1 MSTSTA
7 TLPKLRSDAVVQRLT
22 DEDFVVKLPSERE
35 YFSIG
40 AGEAFL
46 LQQFDGIATI
56 DSLLEAFEKEFREEI
71 SARDVDDFIEIARS
85 RKLLEREMGEPEG
98 VSPRTSRSNTVR
110 GLTPS
115 GSQKSHT
122 DDEDDDDEDTPNQRQ
137 SLLFFRVRLFD
148 PDRLFA
154 WLEPQIRWVWT
165 RAFVAVSSAAMC
177 FALLIVTSNWQDLT
191 ASFSDALR
199 WETVLLVWLAVT
211 AATALHEC
219 AHGLTLKHFGGEVHD
234 TGVMLL
240 FFMPCL
246 YCNVSDA
253 WLIPQKSKR
262 LLITAA
268 GGYCDL
274 CLAALAVF
282 VWRVTVPDCLVNYL
296 AFVVLTVCGA
306 RGAINF
312 NPLLRLDGYYL
323 LSDGL
328 SLPNLRK
335 RSQEYLMAH
344 LRYWLWG
351 AARPQRE
358 SRGGVLFGYG
368 AMSWMFA
375 IGFLN
380 VVFFRMLKYVSNEF
394 GTLGVFSTSLLM
406 MFAFKRVFRGFF
418 KSECMTMIKTRHKR
432 TFAWLLGGAAI
443 PAVLFL
449 VPVKHY
455 ATGDFEVRPGD
466 RHEIHAPVTGFISRI
481 LIEEGSRVAKGDPVV
496 HLKSPDLEAQIST
509 KEAELRG
516 VEANLGKL
524 RLGPR
529 PEQLTATRDKATRLR
544 NWVKLGH
551 QELERAREAHKQELQ
566 AIDQR
571 IERTKTQWEFAKQTY
586 AESEKLFQLKAL
598 AGAQLKSE
606 QMQLSVLGTQI
617 AEAEADRRVKEAN
630 GLRNIE
636 AEISRREQE
645 LADAESQWDLLQAGT
660 RPEEIA
666 AEVARQEQL
675 QEQLRFYNSQKDKL
689 VVRSSVSGVVAT
701 PRMHEKI
708 GQLATQ
714 GLLICV
720 IENAATS
727 RVEIAVGEDDV
738 LGVSSGQSV
747 ILKARALPFDTFEAT
762 VEHIATAA
770 TMQVPKQRNVLVVHC
785 ELNNQDGRLR
795 SGMTGFGRI
804 FRGHRTLGAVMLSK
818 AMRYL
823 RTEFWW

>member
-1 MSTSTA
+1 MSTATA

-22 DEDFVVKLPSERE
+22 DEDFVVKLPTERE

-46 LQQFDGIATI
+46 LKQFDGIATI

-71 SARDVDDFIEIARS
+71 SAQDVDDFIEIAKS
-85 RKLLEREMGEPEG
+85 RKFLESSKSEDETKN
-98 VSPRTSRSNTVR
+98 VSVAKR
-110 GLTPS
+110 LA
-115 GSQKSHT
+115 
-122 DDEDDDDEDTPNQRQ
+122 DDEDDEDFTPNQRQ
-137 SLLFFRVRLFD
+137 SLLFYRKQLFD
-148 PDRLFA
+148 PDRLFT

-177 FALLIVTSNWQDLT
+177 FALLILISNWQDVA
-191 ASFSDALR
+191 ASFSEAWR
-199 WETVLLVWLAVT
+199 WETVLLVWVT
-211 AATALHEC
+211 ITVATALHEC
-219 AHGLTLKHFGGEVHD
+219 AHGLTCKHFGGEVHD

-274 CLAALAVF
+274 CSWALAVF
-282 VWRVTVPDCLVNYL
+282 VWRVTVPDCLINYL

-323 LSDGL
+323 LSDWL

-344 LRYWLWG
+344 LRCWLWG
-351 AARPQRE
+351 ADRPKPE
-358 SRGGVLFGYG
+358 SRGRVLFWYG
-368 AMSWMFA
+368 AMAWTFA
-375 IGFLN
+375 IGFLD
-380 VVFFRMLKYVSNEF
+380 VVFLRMLKYVSNEF
-394 GTLGVFSTSLLM
+394 GTLGVVSTSLLM
-406 MFAFKRVFRGFF
+406 VIAFKRVFRGFF
-418 KSECMTMIKTRHKR
+418 KSEFMAMIKTRHKR
-432 TFAWLLGGAAI
+432 TFAWLAGLTAI
-443 PAVLFL
+443 PAVLFI

-481 LIEEGSRVAKGDPVV
+481 LIEEGSRVKKGDPLVQ
-496 HLKSPDLEAQIST
+496 LKSPDLETQIST

-516 VEANLGKL
+516 VEANLAKL

-529 PEQLTATRDKATRLR
+529 PEQLTAARDKVARLR
-544 NWVKLGH
+544 TWVKLGH
-551 QELERAREAHKQELQ
+551 QELERAREAYKQELQ

-571 IERTKTQWEFAKQTY
+571 IERTKTQWEFAKQNY
-586 AESEKLFQLKAL
+586 AESEKLFRLKAL
-598 AGAQLKSE
+598 AGVQLKSE
-606 QMQLSVLGTQI
+606 QVQLSLLSSQI
-617 AEAEADRRVKEAN
+617 AEAEAERRVKEAN
-630 GLRNIE
+630 GLRNVE

-645 LADAESQWDLLQAGT
+645 LADAESLLDLLQAGT

-666 AEVARQEQL
+666 AEEARQDQL
-675 QEQLRFYNSQKDKL
+675 QEQLRFLNSQIEKL
-689 VVRSSVSGVVAT
+689 IVRSSVNGVVAT

-714 GLLICV
+714 GLTICV
-720 IENAATS
+720 IENASTS

-738 LGVSSGQSV
+738 LGVSSGQQV

-770 TMQVPKQRNVLVVHC
+770 TVLSSKQRNVLVVHC

>member
-22 DEDFVVKLPSERE
+22 DEDFVVKLPAERE

-71 SARDVDDFIEIARS
+71 SARDIDDFIEIAKS
-85 RKLLEREMGEPEG
+85 RKLLESSKSEAEAKPA
-98 VSPRTSRSNTVR
+98 TSAKRFV
-110 GLTPS
+110 
-115 GSQKSHT
+115 
-122 DDEDDDDEDTPNQRQ
+122 EDDDDEDYTPNQRQ
-137 SLLFFRVRLFD
+137 SLLFYRFRLFD
-148 PDRLFA
+148 PDRLFT
-154 WLEPQIRWVWT
+154 WLEPKLRWVWT
-165 RAFVAVSSAAMC
+165 KAFTAISCSAMC
-177 FALLIVTSNWQDLT
+177 FALLILLSNWQEAT
-191 ASFSDALR
+191 ASFSEALR
-199 WETVLLVWLAVT
+199 WETVLLVWLSLT

-219 AHGLTLKHFGGEVHD
+219 AHGLTCKHFGGEVHD

-274 CLAALAVF
+274 CVWAFAVF
-282 VWRVTVPDCLVNYL
+282 VWRVTVPDCLINYL

-323 LSDGL
+323 LSDWL

-335 RSQEYLMAH
+335 RSHEYLMAH
-344 LRYWLWG
+344 LRSWLWG
-351 AARPQRE
+351 AAPPKPE
-358 SRGGVLFGYG
+358 SRGRVLFWYG
-368 AMSWMFA
+368 AMAWTFA
-375 IGFLN
+375 IGFLDI
-380 VVFFRMLKYVSNEF
+380 VFLRMLKYVSNEF
-394 GTLGVFSTSLLM
+394 GTLGVVSTSLLM
-406 MFAFKRVFRGFF
+406 VIAFKRVFRGFF
-418 KSECMTMIKTRHKR
+418 KSEFMAMIKTRHKR
-432 TFAWLLGGAAI
+432 TFAWMAGLTAI
-443 PAVLFL
+443 PAVLFI

-481 LIEEGSRVAKGDPVV
+481 LIEEGSRVSKGDPLVQ
-496 HLKSPDLEAQIST
+496 LKSPDLETHIST

-516 VEANLGKL
+516 VEANLAKL

-529 PEQLTATRDKATRLR
+529 PEQITAARDKVERLR
-544 NWVKLGH
+544 TWVKLGH
-551 QELERAREAHKQELQ
+551 QELERAREAYKQELQ

-586 AESEKLFQLKAL
+586 AESEKLFRLKAL

-606 QMQLSVLGTQI
+606 QVQLSVLATQI

-630 GLRNIE
+630 GLRGIE
-636 AEISRREQE
+636 AEIARREQE
-645 LADAESQWDLLQAGT
+645 LADAVSQLDLLQAGT

-675 QEQLRFYNSQKDKL
+675 QEQLRFYNSQKEKL

-714 GLLICV
+714 GTTICA
-720 IENAATS
+720 IENGATS
-727 RVEIAVGEDDV
+727 RVEIAVAEDDV
-738 LGVSSGQSV
+738 LGVSSGQPV
-747 ILKARALPFDTFEAT
+747 ILKARALPFETFEAT

-770 TMQVPKQRNVLVVHC
+770 TVQVPKQRNVLVVHC
-785 ELNNQDGRLR
+785 ELANQDGRLR

>member
-7 TLPKLRSDAVVQRLT
+7 TLPKLRSDAVVQRLS
-22 DEDFVVKLPSERE
+22 DEDFVVKLPAERQ
-35 YFSIG
+35 YFSVG

-46 LQQFDGIATI
+46 LKQFDGIATI
-56 DSLLEAFEKEFREEI
+56 DSLLAAFEKEFREEI
-71 SARDVDDFIEIARS
+71 SARDVDDFIEIAKA
-85 RKLLEREMGEPEG
+85 RKLLES
-98 VSPRTSRSNTVR
+98 SPSNADA
-110 GLTPS
+110 TPS
-115 GSQKSHT
+115 ALAKQLA
-122 DDEDDDDEDTPNQRQ
+122 DDDDDEDVTPNQRQ
-137 SLLFFRVRLFD
+137 SLLFYRVQLFD
-148 PDRLFA
+148 PDRTFD

-165 RAFVAVSSAAMC
+165 RAFAAVSSAAMC
-177 FALLIVTSNWQDLT
+177 FALLILTSNWQDVT
-191 ASFSDALR
+191 TSFSESWR
-199 WETVLLVWLAVT
+199 WETVVLAWLVVM

-219 AHGLTLKHFGGEVHD
+219 AHGLTCKHFGGEVHD

-253 WLIPQKSKR
+253 WLIPQRSRR

-274 CLAALAVF
+274 CLWAVAVF
-282 VWRVTVPDCLVNYL
+282 VWRMTVPDCLINYL

-312 NPLLRLDGYYL
+312 NPLLRLDSYYL
-323 LSDGL
+323 LSDWL
-328 SLPNLRK
+328 NLPNLRK
-335 RSQEYLMAH
+335 RSQDYLMAH
-344 LRYWLWG
+344 LRCWLWG
-351 AARPQRE
+351 ADRPKRE
-358 SRGGVLFGYG
+358 SRGGVLFCYG
-368 AMSWMFA
+368 AMAWLFA
-375 IGFLN
+375 IGFLDI
-380 VVFFRMLKYVSNEF
+380 VFLRMLKYVSNEF
-394 GTLGVFSTSLLM
+394 GVLGVVSTSLLM
-406 MFAFKRVFRGFF
+406 VIAFKRVFRGFF
-418 KSECMTMIKTRHKR
+418 KSECMAMIKTRHKR
-432 TFAWLLGGAAI
+432 TLAWLLGGAAI
-443 PAVLFL
+443 PAVLFI

-481 LIEEGSRVAKGDPVV
+481 LIEEGSRVKKGDPLVQ
-496 HLKSPDLEAQIST
+496 LKSPDLETQIST

-529 PEQLTATRDKATRLR
+529 PEQLTAMRDKAARLR

-551 QELERAREAHKQELQ
+551 QELERAREAYKQELQ

-571 IERTKTQWEFAKQTY
+571 IERTKTQWEFAKQNY
-586 AESEKLFQLKAL
+586 AESEKLFRLKAL
-598 AGAQLKSE
+598 AGVQLKSE
-606 QMQLSVLGTQI
+606 QLQLSVLSSQI

-630 GLRNIE
+630 GLRNVE

-645 LADAESQWDLLQAGT
+645 LADVESQLDLLQAGT

-675 QEQLRFYNSQKDKL
+675 QEQLRFFNSQKEKL
-689 VVRSSVSGVVAT
+689 IVRSSVSGVVAT

-714 GLLICV
+714 GLTICA
-720 IENAATS
+720 IENGSTS

-738 LGVSSGQSV
+738 LGVSSGQQV

-770 TMQVPKQRNVLVVHC
+770 TQQSPKQRNVLVVHC
-785 ELNNQDGRLR
+785 ELNNQDGRLH

-804 FRGHRTLGAVMLSK
+804 FRGNRTLGNVMLSK

>member
-7 TLPKLRSDAVVQRLT
+7 TLPKLRSDAVVQRLS
-22 DEDFVVKLPSERE
+22 DEDFVVKLPTERE
-35 YFSIG
+35 YFSVG

-46 LQQFDGIATI
+46 LKQFDGIATI

-71 SARDVDDFIEIARS
+71 SARDVDDFIEIAKA
-85 RKLLEREMGEPEG
+85 RKLLE
-98 VSPRTSRSNTVR
+98 SSKSNADA
-110 GLTPS
+110 TPS
-115 GSQKSHT
+115 ALAKQLA
-122 DDEDDDDEDTPNQRQ
+122 DDDDDEDVTPNQRQ
-137 SLLFFRVRLFD
+137 SLLFYRVQLFD
-148 PDRLFA
+148 PDRTFA

-165 RAFVAVSSAAMC
+165 RAFAAVSSAAMC
-177 FALLIVTSNWQDLT
+177 FALLILTSNWQDVT
-191 ASFSDALR
+191 TSFSESWR
-199 WETVLLVWLAVT
+199 WETVALAWLVIT

-219 AHGLTLKHFGGEVHD
+219 AHGLTCKHFGGEVHD
-234 TGVMLL
+234 TGIMLL

-253 WLIPQKSKR
+253 WLIPQRSKR

-274 CLAALAVF
+274 CLWAVAVF
-282 VWRVTVPDCLVNYL
+282 VWRLTVPDCLINYL

-323 LSDGL
+323 LSDWL
-328 SLPNLRK
+328 NLPNLRK
-335 RSQEYLMAH
+335 RSQDYLMAH
-344 LRYWLWG
+344 LRCWLWG
-351 AARPQRE
+351 ADRPKRE
-358 SRGGVLFGYG
+358 SRGGVLFCYG
-368 AMSWMFA
+368 AMAWLFA
-375 IGFLN
+375 IGFLDI
-380 VVFFRMLKYVSNEF
+380 VFLRMLKYVSNEF
-394 GTLGVFSTSLLM
+394 GVLGVVSTSLLIVI
-406 MFAFKRVFRGFF
+406 AFKRVFRGFF
-418 KSECMTMIKTRHKR
+418 KSECMAMIKTRHKR
-432 TFAWLLGGAAI
+432 TLAWLLGGAAI
-443 PAVLFL
+443 PAVLFI

-481 LIEEGSRVAKGDPVV
+481 LIEEGSRVKKGDPLVQ
-496 HLKSPDLEAQIST
+496 LKSPDLETQIST

-529 PEQLTATRDKATRLR
+529 PEQLTAVRDKAARLR
-544 NWVKLGH
+544 TWVKLGH
-551 QELERAREAHKQELQ
+551 QELERAREAYKQELQ

-571 IERTKTQWEFAKQTY
+571 IERTKTQWEFAKQNY
-586 AESEKLFQLKAL
+586 AESEKLFRLKAL
-598 AGAQLKSE
+598 AGVQLKSE
-606 QMQLSVLGTQI
+606 QLQLSVLSSQI

-630 GLRNIE
+630 GLRNVE

-645 LADAESQWDLLQAGT
+645 LADAESQLDLLQAGT

-675 QEQLRFYNSQKDKL
+675 QEQLRFLNSQQEKL
-689 VVRSSVSGVVAT
+689 IVRSTVSGVVAT

-714 GLLICV
+714 GLTICA
-720 IENAATS
+720 IENGSKS

-738 LGVSSGQSV
+738 LGVTSGQQV

-770 TMQVPKQRNVLVVHC
+770 TQQSPKQRNVLVVHC
-785 ELNNQDGRLR
+785 ELNNQDGRLH

-804 FRGHRTLGAVMLSK
+804 FRGNRTLGNVMLSK

>member
-1 MSTSTA
+1 M
-7 TLPKLRSDAVVQRLT
+7 PKLRSDAVVQRLS
-22 DEDFVVKLPSERE
+22 DEDFVVKLPAERQ
-35 YFSIG
+35 YFSVG

-46 LQQFDGIATI
+46 LKQFDGIATI
-56 DSLLEAFEKEFREEI
+56 DSLLAAFEKEFREEI
-71 SARDVDDFIEIARS
+71 SARDVDDFIEIAKA
-85 RKLLEREMGEPEG
+85 RKLLES
-98 VSPRTSRSNTVR
+98 SPSNADA
-110 GLTPS
+110 TPS
-115 GSQKSHT
+115 ALAKQLA
-122 DDEDDDDEDTPNQRQ
+122 DDDDDEDVTPNQRQ
-137 SLLFFRVRLFD
+137 SLLFYRVQLFD
-148 PDRLFA
+148 PDRTFA
-154 WLEPQIRWVWT
+154 WLEPQMRWVWT
-165 RAFVAVSSAAMC
+165 RAFAAVSSAAMC
-177 FALLIVTSNWQDLT
+177 FALLILTSNWQDVT
-191 ASFSDALR
+191 TSFSESWR
-199 WETVLLVWLAVT
+199 WETVVLAWLVVM

-219 AHGLTLKHFGGEVHD
+219 AHGLTCKHFGGEVHD

-253 WLIPQKSKR
+253 WLIPQRSRR

-274 CLAALAVF
+274 CLWAVAVF
-282 VWRVTVPDCLVNYL
+282 VWRMTVPDCLINYL

-323 LSDGL
+323 LSDWL
-328 SLPNLRK
+328 NLPNLRK
-335 RSQEYLMAH
+335 RSQDYLMAH
-344 LRYWLWG
+344 LRCWLWG
-351 AARPQRE
+351 ADRPKKE
-358 SRGGVLFGYG
+358 SRGGVLFCYG
-368 AMSWMFA
+368 AMAWLFA
-375 IGFLN
+375 IGFLDI
-380 VVFFRMLKYVSNEF
+380 VFLRMLKYVSNEF
-394 GTLGVFSTSLLM
+394 GLLGVVSTSLLM
-406 MFAFKRVFRGFF
+406 VIAFKRVFRGFF
-418 KSECMTMIKTRHKR
+418 KSECMAMIKTRHKR
-432 TFAWLLGGAAI
+432 TLAWLLGGAAI
-443 PAVLFL
+443 PAVLFI

-481 LIEEGSRVAKGDPVV
+481 LIEEGSRVKKGDPLVQ
-496 HLKSPDLEAQIST
+496 LKSPDLETQIST

-529 PEQLTATRDKATRLR
+529 PEQLTAMRDKAARLR

-551 QELERAREAHKQELQ
+551 QELERAREAYKQELQ

-571 IERTKTQWEFAKQTY
+571 IERTKTQWEFAKQNY
-586 AESEKLFQLKAL
+586 AESEKLFRLKAL
-598 AGAQLKSE
+598 AGVQLKSE
-606 QMQLSVLGTQI
+606 QLQLSVLSSQI

-630 GLRNIE
+630 GLRNVE

-645 LADAESQWDLLQAGT
+645 LADVESQLDLLQAGT

-675 QEQLRFYNSQKDKL
+675 QEQLRFFNSQKEKL
-689 VVRSSVSGVVAT
+689 IVRSSVSGVVAT

-714 GLLICV
+714 GLTICA
-720 IENAATS
+720 IENGSTS

-738 LGVSSGQSV
+738 LGVSSGQQV

-770 TMQVPKQRNVLVVHC
+770 TQQSPKQRNVLVVHC
-785 ELNNQDGRLR
+785 ELNNQDGRLH

-804 FRGHRTLGAVMLSK
+804 FRGNRTLGNVMLSK

>member
-7 TLPKLRSDAVVQRLT
+7 TLPKLRSDAVVQRLS
-22 DEDFVVKLPSERE
+22 DEDFVVKLPTERE
-35 YFSIG
+35 YFSVG

-46 LQQFDGIATI
+46 LKQFDGIATI
-56 DSLLEAFEKEFREEI
+56 DSLLEAFEKEFKEEI
-71 SARDVDDFIEIARS
+71 SARDVDEFIEIAKA
-85 RKLLEREMGEPEG
+85 RKLLESSESDG
-98 VSPRTSRSNTVR
+98 NA
-110 GLTPS
+110 TPS
-115 GSQKSHT
+115 LLAKQLA
-122 DDEDDDDEDTPNQRQ
+122 EDDDDEDVAPSQQQ
-137 SLLFFRVRLFD
+137 SLLFYRVPLFD
-148 PDRLFA
+148 PDRTFA
-154 WLEPQIRWVWT
+154 WLEPQIRWVWS
-165 RAFVAVSSAAMC
+165 RAFVAVSIAAMC
-177 FALLIVTSNWQDLT
+177 FALLILVGNWEDVTT
-191 ASFSDALR
+191 SFSESWR
-199 WETVLLVWLAVT
+199 WETVALAWLIIT

-219 AHGLTLKHFGGEVHD
+219 AHGLTCKHFGGEVHD
-234 TGVMLL
+234 TGIMLL

-253 WLIPQKSKR
+253 WLIPQRSKR

-274 CLAALAVF
+274 CLWAVAVF
-282 VWRVTVPDCLVNYL
+282 VWRMTVPDCLVNYL
-296 AFVVLTVCGA
+296 AFVVLTVCGT

-323 LSDGL
+323 LSDWL
-328 SLPNLRK
+328 NLPNLRR

-344 LRYWLWG
+344 LRCWLWG
-351 AARPQRE
+351 AVRPKKE
-358 SRGGVLFGYG
+358 SRGGVLFCYG
-368 AMSWMFA
+368 AMAWLFA

-380 VVFFRMLKYVSNEF
+380 IVFLRMLKYVSDEF
-394 GTLGVFSTSLLM
+394 GLLGVVSTSLLIV
-406 MFAFKRVFRGFF
+406 FAFKRVFRGFF
-418 KSECMTMIKTRHKR
+418 KSECMTMNKTRHKR
-432 TFAWLLGGAAI
+432 TLAWLLGGAAI
-443 PAVLFL
+443 PAVLFI

-481 LIEEGSRVAKGDPVV
+481 LIEEGSRVKKGDPLVQ
-496 HLKSPDLEAQIST
+496 LKSPDLETQIST

-529 PEQLTATRDKATRLR
+529 PEQLTAMRDKAARLR

-551 QELERAREAHKQELQ
+551 QELERAREAYKQELQ

-571 IERTKTQWEFAKQTY
+571 IERTKTQWEFAKQNY
-586 AESEKLFQLKAL
+586 AESEKLFRLKAL
-598 AGAQLKSE
+598 AGVQLKSE
-606 QMQLSVLGTQI
+606 QLQLTVLSSQI

-630 GLRNIE
+630 GLRNVE

-645 LADAESQWDLLQAGT
+645 LADVESQLDLLQAGT

-675 QEQLRFYNSQKDKL
+675 QEQLRFLNSQKEKL
-689 VVRSSVSGVVAT
+689 IVRSTVSGVVAT

-714 GLLICV
+714 GLTICV
-720 IENAATS
+720 IENGSTS

-738 LGVSSGQSV
+738 LGVTSGQQV

-770 TMQVPKQRNVLVVHC
+770 TQQSPKQRNVLVVHC
-785 ELNNQDGRLR
+785 ELNNQDGRLH

-804 FRGHRTLGAVMLSK
+804 FRGNRTLGNVMLSK

>member
-7 TLPKLRSDAVVQRLT
+7 TLPKLRSDAVVQRLS
-22 DEDFVVKLPSERE
+22 DEDFVVKLPTERE
-35 YFSIG
+35 YFSVG

-46 LQQFDGIATI
+46 LKQFDGIATI
-56 DSLLEAFEKEFREEI
+56 DSLLAAFEKEFREEI
-71 SARDVDDFIEIARS
+71 SARDVDDFIEIAKA
-85 RKLLEREMGEPEG
+85 RKLLE
-98 VSPRTSRSNTVR
+98 SSKSNADA
-110 GLTPS
+110 TPS
-115 GSQKSHT
+115 ALAKQLA
-122 DDEDDDDEDTPNQRQ
+122 DDDDDEDVTPNQRQ
-137 SLLFFRVRLFD
+137 SLLFYRVQLFD
-148 PDRLFA
+148 PDRTFA

-165 RAFVAVSSAAMC
+165 RAFAAVSSAAMC
-177 FALLIVTSNWQDLT
+177 FALLILTSNWQDVT
-191 ASFSDALR
+191 TSFSESWR
-199 WETVLLVWLAVT
+199 WETVALAWLVIT

-219 AHGLTLKHFGGEVHD
+219 AHGLTCKHFGGEVHD
-234 TGVMLL
+234 TGIMLL

-253 WLIPQKSKR
+253 WLIPQRSKR

-274 CLAALAVF
+274 CLWAVAVF
-282 VWRVTVPDCLVNYL
+282 VWRLTVPDCLINYL

-323 LSDGL
+323 LSDWL
-328 SLPNLRK
+328 NLPNLRK
-335 RSQEYLMAH
+335 RSQDYLMAH
-344 LRYWLWG
+344 LRCWLWG
-351 AARPQRE
+351 ADRPKRE
-358 SRGGVLFGYG
+358 SRGGVLFCYG
-368 AMSWMFA
+368 AMAWLFA
-375 IGFLN
+375 IGFLDI
-380 VVFFRMLKYVSNEF
+380 VFLRMLKYVSNEF
-394 GTLGVFSTSLLM
+394 GVLGVVSTSLLIVI
-406 MFAFKRVFRGFF
+406 AFKRVFRGFF
-418 KSECMTMIKTRHKR
+418 KSECMAMIKTRHKR
-432 TFAWLLGGAAI
+432 TLAWLLGGAAI
-443 PAVLFL
+443 PAVLFI

-481 LIEEGSRVAKGDPVV
+481 LIEEGSRVKKGDPLVQ
-496 HLKSPDLEAQIST
+496 LKSPDLETQIST

-529 PEQLTATRDKATRLR
+529 PEQLTAVRDKAARLR
-544 NWVKLGH
+544 TWVKLGH
-551 QELERAREAHKQELQ
+551 QELERAREAYKQELQ

-571 IERTKTQWEFAKQTY
+571 IERTKTQWEFAKQNY
-586 AESEKLFQLKAL
+586 AESEKLFRLKAL
-598 AGAQLKSE
+598 AGVQLKSE
-606 QMQLSVLGTQI
+606 QLQLSVLSSQI

-630 GLRNIE
+630 GLRNVE

-645 LADAESQWDLLQAGT
+645 LADAESQLDLLQAGT

-675 QEQLRFYNSQKDKL
+675 QEQLRFLNSQQEKL
-689 VVRSSVSGVVAT
+689 IVRSTVSGVVAT

-714 GLLICV
+714 GLTICA
-720 IENAATS
+720 IENGSKS

-738 LGVSSGQSV
+738 LGVTSGQQV

-770 TMQVPKQRNVLVVHC
+770 TQQSPKQRNVLVVHC
-785 ELNNQDGRLR
+785 ELNNQDGRLH

-804 FRGHRTLGAVMLSK
+804 FRGNRTLGNVMLSK

>member
-1 MSTSTA
+1 MSSSTA

-22 DEDFVVKLPSERE
+22 EEDFVVKLPAERE
-35 YFSIG
+35 YFSVG

-46 LQQFDGIATI
+46 LKQFDGITTI
-56 DSLLEAFEKEFREEI
+56 DSLLAAFEKEFREEI
-71 SARDVDDFIEIARS
+71 SSSDVDDFIQVAKA
-85 RKLLEREMGEPEG
+85 RKLLE
-98 VSPRTSRSNTVR
+98 TSRSDAEAS
-110 GLTPS
+110 PS
-115 GSQKSHT
+115 SVAKRLAEE
-122 DDEDDDDEDTPNQRQ
+122 DDEDDVTPNQRQ
-137 SLLFFRVRLFD
+137 SLLFYRLPLFD
-148 PDRLFA
+148 PDRAFA
-154 WLEPQIRWVWT
+154 WLEPQMRWVWT
-165 RAFVAVSSAAMC
+165 RAFVAVSSIAMG
-177 FALLIVTSNWQDLT
+177 FALLILMGNWQELK
-191 ASFSDALR
+191 ASFSESWR
-199 WETVLLVWLAVT
+199 WETVALAWLIIT

-219 AHGLTLKHFGGEVHD
+219 AHGLTCKHFGGEVHD
-234 TGVMLL
+234 TGIMLL

-253 WLIPQKSKR
+253 WLIPQRSKR

-274 CLAALAVF
+274 CLWALAVF
-282 VWRVTVPDCLVNYL
+282 NWRVTVPDCLINYL

-323 LSDGL
+323 LSDWL
-328 SLPNLRK
+328 NLPNLRK

-344 LRYWLWG
+344 LRCWLWG
-351 AARPQRE
+351 ADQPRKE
-358 SRGGVLFGYG
+358 SRGGMLFCYG
-368 AMSWMFA
+368 AMAWIFA
-375 IGFLN
+375 IGFLDI
-380 VVFFRMLKYVSNEF
+380 VFLRMLKYVSNEF
-394 GTLGVFSTSLLM
+394 GVLGVVSTSLLIVI
-406 MFAFKRVFRGFF
+406 AFKRVFRGFF
-418 KSECMTMIKTRHKR
+418 KSEFTAMIKTRHKR

-481 LIEEGSRVAKGDPVV
+481 LIEEGSRVSKGDPLVQ
-496 HLKSPDLEAQIST
+496 LKSPDLETQIST

-516 VEANLGKL
+516 VEANLAKL

-529 PEQLTATRDKATRLR
+529 PEQLTATRDKVARLQT
-544 NWVKLGH
+544 WVKLGH
-551 QELERAREAHKQELQ
+551 QELERAREAYKQELQ

-571 IERTKTQWEFAKQTY
+571 IERTKTQWEFAKQSY
-586 AESEKLFQLKAL
+586 AESEKLFRLKAL
-598 AGAQLKSE
+598 AGVQLKSE
-606 QMQLSVLGTQI
+606 QLQLAVLGSQI

-630 GLRNIE
+630 GLRNVE

-645 LADAESQWDLLQAGT
+645 LADAESQLDLLQAGT

-666 AEVARQEQL
+666 AEEARQDQL
-675 QEQLRFYNSQKDKL
+675 QEQLRFFNAQREKL
-689 VVRSSVSGVVAT
+689 IVRSSVSGVVAT

-714 GLLICV
+714 GLTICV
-720 IENAATS
+720 IENGSTS

-738 LGVSSGQSV
+738 LGVTSGQPV
-747 ILKARALPFDTFEAT
+747 VLKARALPFDTFEAK

-770 TMQVPKQRNVLVVHC
+770 TVQSPKQRNVLVVHC

-804 FRGHRTLGAVMLSK
+804 FRGYRTLGNVMLSK
-818 AMRYL
+818 TMRYL

>member
-1 MSTSTA
+1 M
-7 TLPKLRSDAVVQRLT
+7 PKLRSDAVVQRLS
-22 DEDFVVKLPSERE
+22 DEDFVVKLPAERQ
-35 YFSIG
+35 YFSVG

-46 LQQFDGIATI
+46 LKQFDGIATI
-56 DSLLEAFEKEFREEI
+56 DSLLAAFEKEFREEI
-71 SARDVDDFIEIARS
+71 SARDVDDFIEIAKA
-85 RKLLEREMGEPEG
+85 RKLLES
-98 VSPRTSRSNTVR
+98 SPSNADA
-110 GLTPS
+110 TPS
-115 GSQKSHT
+115 ALAKQLA
-122 DDEDDDDEDTPNQRQ
+122 DDDDDEDVTPNQRQ
-137 SLLFFRVRLFD
+137 SLLFYRVQLFD
-148 PDRLFA
+148 PDRTFA
-154 WLEPQIRWVWT
+154 WLEPQMRWVWT
-165 RAFVAVSSAAMC
+165 RAFAAVSSAAMC
-177 FALLIVTSNWQDLT
+177 FALLILTSNWQDVT
-191 ASFSDALR
+191 TSFSESWR
-199 WETVLLVWLAVT
+199 WETVVLAWLVVM

-219 AHGLTLKHFGGEVHD
+219 AHGLTCKHFGGEVHD

-253 WLIPQKSKR
+253 WLIPQRSRR

-274 CLAALAVF
+274 CLWAAAVF
-282 VWRVTVPDCLVNYL
+282 VWRMTVPDCLINYL

-323 LSDGL
+323 LSDWL
-328 SLPNLRK
+328 NLPNLRK
-335 RSQEYLMAH
+335 RSQDYLMAH
-344 LRYWLWG
+344 LRCWLWG
-351 AARPQRE
+351 ADRPKKE
-358 SRGGVLFGYG
+358 SRGGVLFCYG
-368 AMSWMFA
+368 AMAWLFA
-375 IGFLN
+375 IGFLDI
-380 VVFFRMLKYVSNEF
+380 VFLRMLKYVSNEF
-394 GTLGVFSTSLLM
+394 GLLGVVSTSLLM
-406 MFAFKRVFRGFF
+406 VIAFKRVFRGFF
-418 KSECMTMIKTRHKR
+418 KSECMAMIKTRHKR
-432 TFAWLLGGAAI
+432 TLAWLLGGAAI
-443 PAVLFL
+443 PAVLFI

-481 LIEEGSRVAKGDPVV
+481 LIEEGSRVKKGDPLVQ
-496 HLKSPDLEAQIST
+496 LKSPDLETQIST

-529 PEQLTATRDKATRLR
+529 PEQLTAMRDKAARLR

-551 QELERAREAHKQELQ
+551 QELERAREAYKQELQ

-571 IERTKTQWEFAKQTY
+571 IERTKTQWEFAKQNY
-586 AESEKLFQLKAL
+586 AESEKLFRLKAL
-598 AGAQLKSE
+598 AGVQLKSE
-606 QMQLSVLGTQI
+606 QLQLSVLSSQI

-630 GLRNIE
+630 GLRNVE

-645 LADAESQWDLLQAGT
+645 LADVESQLDLLQAGT

-675 QEQLRFYNSQKDKL
+675 QEQLRFFNSQKEKL
-689 VVRSSVSGVVAT
+689 IVRSSVSGVVAT

-714 GLLICV
+714 GLTICA
-720 IENAATS
+720 IENGSTS

-738 LGVSSGQSV
+738 LGVSSGQQV

-770 TMQVPKQRNVLVVHC
+770 TQQSPKQRNVLVVHC
-785 ELNNQDGRLR
+785 ELNNQDGRLH

-804 FRGHRTLGAVMLSK
+804 FRGNRTLGNVMLSK

>member
-22 DEDFVVKLPSERE
+22 DEDFVVKLPAERE

-46 LQQFDGIATI
+46 LQKFDGIATI

-71 SARDVDDFIEIARS
+71 SSRDIDDFIEIAKS
-85 RKLLEREMGEPEG
+85 RKLLESFQSDVEAKPALS
-98 VSPRTSRSNTVR
+98 VKRSA
-110 GLTPS
+110 
-115 GSQKSHT
+115 
-122 DDEDDDDEDTPNQRQ
+122 DEDDDDDYTPNQRQ
-137 SLLFFRVRLFD
+137 SLLFYRVRLYD

-154 WLEPQIRWVWT
+154 WLEPNLRWVWT

-177 FALLIVTSNWQDLT
+177 FALLILLSNWQDAT
-191 ASFSDALR
+191 VSFSEAMR

-219 AHGLTLKHFGGEVHD
+219 AHGLTCKHFGGEVHD

-274 CLAALAVF
+274 CLWALAVF
-282 VWRVTVPDCLVNYL
+282 VWRVTVPDCLINYL
-296 AFVVLTVCGA
+296 AFVVMTVCGA

-323 LSDGL
+323 LSDWLG
-328 SLPNLRK
+328 LPNLRK
-335 RSQEYLMAH
+335 RSHEYLMAH
-344 LRYWLWG
+344 LRSWLWG
-351 AARPQRE
+351 AGRPKAE
-358 SRGGVLFGYG
+358 SRGRVLLWYG
-368 AMSWMFA
+368 ALAWTFA
-375 IGFLN
+375 IGFLDI
-380 VVFFRMLKYVSNEF
+380 VFLRMLKYVSNEF
-394 GTLGVFSTSLLM
+394 GTLGVVSTSLLIVI
-406 MFAFKRVFRGFF
+406 AFKRVFRGFF
-418 KSECMTMIKTRHKR
+418 KSEFTAMIKTRHKR
-432 TFAWLLGGAAI
+432 TLAWLLGGAAI
-443 PAVLFL
+443 PAVLFI

-481 LIEEGSRVAKGDPVV
+481 LIEEGSRVKKGDPLVQ
-496 HLKSPDLEAQIST
+496 LKSPDLETHIST

-516 VEANLGKL
+516 VEANLAKL

-529 PEQLTATRDKATRLR
+529 PEQVTAARDKVERLR
-544 NWVKLGH
+544 TWVKLGL
-551 QELERAREAHKQELQ
+551 QELERAREAYKQELQ

-571 IERTKTQWEFAKQTY
+571 IERTKTQWEFAKETY
-586 AESEKLFQLKAL
+586 AESEKLFRLKAL

-606 QMQLSVLGTQI
+606 QVQLSVLATQI

-630 GLRNIE
+630 GLRTIE

-645 LADAESQWDLLQAGT
+645 LADAISQLDLLQAGT
-660 RPEEIA
+660 RPEEID

-675 QEQLRFYNSQKDKL
+675 QEQLRFYNSQKEKL
-689 VVRSSVSGVVAT
+689 IVQSSVSGVVAT

-714 GLLICV
+714 GLPICV
-720 IENAATS
+720 IENASTS

-738 LGVSSGQSV
+738 LGVSSGQPV

-770 TMQVPKQRNVLVVHC
+770 TLQVPKQRNVLVVHC
-785 ELNNQDGRLR
+785 ELANQDGRLR

-804 FRGHRTLGAVMLSK
+804 FRGHRTLGSVMLSK
-818 AMRYL
+818 VMRYL

>member
-22 DEDFVVKLPSERE
+22 DEDFVVKLPAERQ
-35 YFSIG
+35 YFSVG

-46 LQQFDGIATI
+46 LKQLDGTATI
-56 DSLLEAFEKEFREEI
+56 DSLLAAFEKEFREEI
-71 SARDVDDFIEIARS
+71 SSADIDDFVDIANA
-85 RKLLEREMGEPEG
+85 RKLLESATSEPQ
-98 VSPRTSRSNTVR
+98 VVTSSKKIVDE
-110 GLTPS
+110 
-115 GSQKSHT
+115 T
-122 DDEDDDDEDTPNQRQ
+122 DDDDDESVTPGKRQ
-137 SLLFFRVRLFD
+137 SLLMYRIPLFD
-148 PDRLFA
+148 PDRLFS
-154 WLEPQIRWVWT
+154 WLEPQIRWVWSRT
-165 RAFVAVSSAAMC
+165 FVAVSSAAMC
-177 FALLIVTSNWQDLT
+177 FALLILFNNMADVT
-191 ASFSDALR
+191 ASFSEAMR
-199 WETVLLVWLAVT
+199 WETVVLVWLAVT

-219 AHGLTLKHFGGEVHD
+219 AHGLTCKHFGGEVHD
-234 TGVMLL
+234 TGIMLL

-274 CLAALAVF
+274 CLATVAMF
-282 VWRVTVPDCLVNYL
+282 VWRLTVPDCLINYL
-296 AFVVLTVCGA
+296 AFVLLSVCGA

-323 LSDGL
+323 LSDWL
-328 SLPNLRK
+328 NIPNLRT
-335 RSQEYLMAH
+335 RSHEYLMAH
-344 LRYWLWG
+344 LRHWLWG
-351 AARPQRE
+351 AAVPKSE
-358 SRGGVLFGYG
+358 SRGQVLFCYG
-368 AMSWMFA
+368 AMAWTFA
-375 IGFLN
+375 IGFLD
-380 VVFFRMLKYVSNEF
+380 VVFLRMLKYVGDEF
-394 GTLGVFSTSLLM
+394 GTLGVVSTSLLL
-406 MFAFKRVFRGFF
+406 MFALKRVFRGFF
-418 KSECMTMIKTRHKR
+418 KSEFMAMVKSRHRR
-432 TFAWLLGGAAI
+432 TLAWVLGGAAI
-443 PAVLFL
+443 PAILFI

-466 RHEIHAPVTGFISRI
+466 RHEIHAPVTGFISKI
-481 LIEEGSRVAKGDPVV
+481 LIEEGSRVTKGDPVV
-496 HLKSPDLEAQIST
+496 QLTSADLEAQIST

-516 VEANLGKL
+516 VEANLSKL

-529 PEQLTATRDKATRLR
+529 PEQLTASRDKVSRLR
-544 NWVKLGH
+544 NWLKLGQ
-551 QELERAREAHKQELQ
+551 QELERARDAYTQELR

-571 IERTKTQWEFAKQTY
+571 IERTKTQWNFASQSY
-586 AESEKLFQLKAL
+586 ADSEKLYRLNAL

-606 QMQLSVLGTQI
+606 QVQLAVLGTQI

-630 GLRNIE
+630 GLRSIE

-645 LADAESQWDLLQAGT
+645 LADAESQLELLLAGT

-666 AEVARQEQL
+666 TEVARQEQF
-675 QEQLRFYNSQKDKL
+675 QEQLNYLVSQREKL
-689 VVRSSVSGVVAT
+689 VIRATVSGVVAT

-714 GLLICV
+714 GLTICV
-720 IENAATS
+720 IENTQTS
-727 RVEIAVGEDDV
+727 RVEIALAEDDV
-738 LGVSSGQSV
+738 LDVTSGQPV

-762 VEHIATAA
+762 VEHIAPAA
-770 TMQVPKQRNVLVVHC
+770 TTLTPKQRNVLVVHC

-804 FRGHRTLGAVMLSK
+804 FRGNRTLGSVLLSK
-818 AMRYL
+818 SMRYL

>member
-1 MSTSTA
+1 MSTATA
-7 TLPKLRSDAVVQRLT
+7 TLPKLRSDAVVQRLS
-22 DEDFVVKLPSERE
+22 DEDFVVKLPTERE
-35 YFSIG
+35 YFSVG
-40 AGEAFL
+40 PGEAFL
-46 LQQFDGIATI
+46 LKQFDGIATI
-56 DSLLEAFEKEFREEI
+56 DSLLDAFEKEFREEI
-71 SARDVDDFIEIARS
+71 SAQDIDDFIEIAKS
-85 RKLLEREMGEPEG
+85 RKLLELSKTEAATQTASASKRFAEE
-98 VSPRTSRSNTVR
+98 
-110 GLTPS
+110 
-115 GSQKSHT
+115 
-122 DDEDDDDEDTPNQRQ
+122 DDDEDFTPNQQQ
-137 SLLFFRVRLFD
+137 SLLAYRLQLFD
-148 PDRLFA
+148 PDRLFS
-154 WLEPQIRWVWT
+154 WLEPKIRWVWT
-165 RAFVAVSSAAMC
+165 GAFVAVSGAAML
-177 FALLIVTSNWQDLT
+177 FALLILTSNWQDAT
-191 ASFSDALR
+191 SSFSEAWR
-199 WETVLLVWLAVT
+199 WESVLLVWLTIT

-253 WLIPQKSKR
+253 WLIPQKSRR

-274 CLAALAVF
+274 CMWALAVF

-323 LSDGL
+323 LSDWL
-328 SLPNLRK
+328 ELPNLRK

-351 AARPQRE
+351 ADRPKRE
-358 SRGGVLFGYG
+358 SRGRVLFCYG
-368 AMSWMFA
+368 AMAWTFA
-375 IGFLN
+375 IGFLD

-406 MFAFKRVFRGFF
+406 VIAFKRVFRGFF
-418 KSECMTMIKTRHKR
+418 KSEFMAMIKTRHKR
-432 TFAWLLGGAAI
+432 TMMWLLGAAAI

-449 VPVKHY
+449 VPVKYY

-481 LIEEGSRVAKGDPVV
+481 LVEEGSHVKKGDPVV
-496 HLKSPDLEAQIST
+496 QLKSPDLETQIST

-516 VEANLGKL
+516 VEANLAKL

-529 PEQLTATRDKATRLR
+529 PEQLTAVRDKASRLR

-551 QELERAREAHKQELQ
+551 EELERAREAYKQELQ

-571 IERTKTQWEFAKQTY
+571 IERTKTQWEFAKQNY
-586 AESEKLFQLKAL
+586 AESEKLFRLKAL
-598 AGAQLKSE
+598 AGVQLKSE
-606 QMQLSVLGTQI
+606 QVQLSVLSSQI

-645 LADAESQWDLLQAGT
+645 LADAESQLDLLQAGT

-666 AEVARQEQL
+666 AEEARQDQL
-675 QEQLRFYNSQKDKL
+675 QEQLRHFNSQREKL
-689 VVRSSVSGVVAT
+689 LVRSSVSGVVAT

-708 GQLATQ
+708 GLLATQ
-714 GLLICV
+714 GLTICV
-720 IENAATS
+720 IENASTS

-738 LGVSSGQSV
+738 LGVTSGQPV
-747 ILKARALPFDTFEAT
+747 LLKARALPFDTFEAT

-770 TMQVPKQRNVLVVHC
+770 TQQSPKQRNVLVVHC
-785 ELNNQDGRLR
+785 ELNNQDGRLH

-804 FRGHRTLGAVMLSK
+804 FRGNRTLGNVMLSK
-818 AMRYL
+818 ALRYL